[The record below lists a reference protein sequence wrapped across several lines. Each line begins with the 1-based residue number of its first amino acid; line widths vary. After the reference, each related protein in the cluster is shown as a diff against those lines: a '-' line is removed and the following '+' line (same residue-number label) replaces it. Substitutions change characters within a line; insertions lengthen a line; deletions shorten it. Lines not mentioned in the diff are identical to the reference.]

1 MLPNRLQT
9 TDRKEIVP
17 NLAFDTRTRDLLQS
31 LADSR
36 QLKQFYH
43 VTGPLGAT
51 ATIEGRGEVIVLCSN
66 NYLGLAN
73 HPEVVAAGI
82 EGLKQYGAGTA
93 SVRFIC
99 GTLDCHRKIEETIAR
114 FVGTPAALS
123 YVSCWNANEAVFPT
137 LVGPD
142 DCILSDEL
150 NHASIIDSVRL
161 VSKAIPRDVYKHS
174 DLADLESKLKANA
187 AKACRWVVTD
197 GVFSMEGDVARL
209 PGLVALCRE
218 FDALLV
224 VDDSHGIGSLGA
236 TGRGTPEH
244 CGLLNQ
250 IDILTGTLGKALGG
264 AAGGYVAAA
273 QHVIEMLQQRAR
285 PSLFSNA
292 LPATVACSA
301 RKAIEI
307 VEREPERVARLHAN
321 VARIRTGL
329 TKLGFRLHDSPT
341 AIIPIMIGDEAD
353 AIAKSRRLMELGVM
367 VIGFG
372 FPVVPKGQARL
383 RVQVSAALEDQH
395 IEQALDAFAKL

>member
-1 MLPNRLQT
+1 LNSKGFPLPN
-9 TDRKEIVP
+9 
-17 NLAFDTRTRDLLQS
+17 ASFDTRARDLLKS

-36 QLKQFYH
+36 QLKSFYS
-43 VTGPLGAT
+43 VTGPLGPT

-82 EGLKQYGAGTA
+82 EGLKKYGAGTA

-99 GTLDCHRKIEETIAR
+99 GTLDCHRQIEQTIAR
-114 FVGTPAALS
+114 FAGTPAALT

-150 NHASIIDSVRL
+150 NHASIIDSIRL
-161 VSKAIPRDVYKHS
+161 VSKAIPREVYKHS
-174 DLADLESKLKANA
+174 DLADLEAKLKAHA
-187 AKACRWVVTD
+187 GKACRWVVTD
-197 GVFSMEGDVARL
+197 GVFSMEGDVAKL
-209 PGLVALCRE
+209 PELVSLCRQYE
-218 FDALLV
+218 ALLV
-224 VDDSHGIGSLGA
+224 VDDSHGIGVLGKG
-236 TGRGTPEH
+236 GRGTPEH
-244 CGLLNQ
+244 FGLHGQ
-250 IDILTGTLGKALGG
+250 IDLLTGTLGKALGG

-273 QHVIEMLQQRAR
+273 QHVIDMLQQRAR

-301 RKAIEI
+301 KKAIEI
-307 VEREPERVARLHAN
+307 TEREPERVAKLHAN
-321 VARIRTGL
+321 VSRIRIGL
-329 TKLGFRLHDSPT
+329 TKLGFHLHDSPT

-353 AIAKSRRLMELGVM
+353 AIAKSQRLMELGVM

-383 RVQVSAALEDQH
+383 RVQVSAALEDTH
-395 IEQALDAFAKL
+395 IDKALDAFAKL

>member
-1 MLPNRLQT
+1 MPNS
-9 TDRKEIVP
+9 K
-17 NLAFDTRTRDLLQS
+17 FDSRARDLLKS

-36 QLKQFYH
+36 QLKSFYS
-43 VTGPLGAT
+43 VTGPLGPT
-51 ATIEGRGEVIVLCSN
+51 AMVEGRGEVIVLCSN
-66 NYLGLAN
+66 NYLGLAS

-82 EGLKQYGAGTA
+82 EGLKKYGAGTA

-99 GTLDCHRKIEETIAR
+99 GTLDCHRQIEQTIAR
-114 FVGTPAALS
+114 FVGTQAALT

-150 NHASIIDSVRL
+150 NHASIIDSIRL
-161 VSKAIPRDVYKHS
+161 VSKTIPREVYRHS
-174 DLADLESKLKANA
+174 DLADLEAKLKASA

-197 GVFSMEGDVARL
+197 GVFSMEGDVAKL
-209 PGLVALCRE
+209 PELVALCRQYE
-218 FDALLV
+218 GLLV
-224 VDDSHGIGSLGA
+224 VDDSHGVGVLGKG
-236 TGRGTPEH
+236 GRGTPEH
-244 CGLLNQ
+244 FGLHGQ
-250 IDILTGTLGKALGG
+250 IDLLTGTLGKALGG

-273 QHVIEMLQQRAR
+273 PHVIDMLQQRAR

-307 VEREPERVARLHAN
+307 TEREPQRVAKLHAN
-321 VARIRTGL
+321 VARIRSGL
-329 TKLGFRLHDSPT
+329 TRLGFHLHDSPT

-353 AIAKSRRLMELGVM
+353 AIAKSQRLMDLGVM

-383 RVQVSAALEDQH
+383 RVQVSAALEDAH
-395 IEQALDAFAKL
+395 IDQALDAFSRL

>member
-1 MLPNRLQT
+1 MPNAR
-9 TDRKEIVP
+9 
-17 NLAFDTRTRDLLQS
+17 FDTRAKDLLKS

-43 VTGPLGAT
+43 VTGSLGAT
-51 ATIEGRGEVIVLCSN
+51 ATIEGHGEVIVLCSN

-82 EGLKQYGAGTA
+82 EGLKKYGAGTA

-99 GTLDCHRKIEETIAR
+99 GTLDCHREIEQTIAR
-114 FVGTPAALS
+114 FVGTEAALS

-137 LVGPD
+137 LVGSD
-142 DCILSDEL
+142 DVILSDAL
-150 NHASIIDSVRL
+150 NHASIIDSIRL
-161 VSKAIPRDVYKHS
+161 VSKAIPREVYPHS
-174 DLADLESKLKANA
+174 DLTDLENKLKAHA
-187 AKACRWVVTD
+187 GKACRWVVTD
-197 GVFSMEGDVARL
+197 GVFSMEGDVAKL
-209 PGLVALCRE
+209 PELVSLCRQY
-218 FDALLV
+218 DALLV
-224 VDDSHGIGSLGA
+224 VDDSHGIGALGN

-244 CGLLNQ
+244 FDLHGQ

-273 QHVIEMLQQRAR
+273 PHVIDMLQQRAR

-301 RKAIEI
+301 KKAIEI
-307 VEREPERVARLHAN
+307 TEREPERVAKLHAN

-329 TKLGFRLHDSPT
+329 TKLGFHLHDSPT

-395 IEQALDAFAKL
+395 IERALDAFAKL